1 LLEAVYEY
9 SSHYSQ
15 MQTESNRQD
24 QQNTKKLATKEPQKL
39 VYLNTKSMMKFE
51 LLLEASMLR
60 FFEQQSLHLNLVPHD
75 AS

>member
-1 LLEAVYEY
+1 
-9 SSHYSQ
+9 